1 MGKPSTIGLLADHQ
15 FPVLL
20 GEVISNYRGMWDDF
34 MIVYCSGFVIEM
46 VFFFSLSF
54 LMYL

>member
-20 GEVISNYRGMWDDF
+20 GEVISNYRGVWDDF

-46 VFFFSLSF
+46 VFFFSLSLF
-54 LMYL
+54 